1 MEGEKA
7 THGSR
12 SKVSLETPLNFFSS
26 ATASIRFASR
36 ASVMSKI
43 GKQMNNN
50 KANIMAELIEEIS
63 GLNQRIREL
72 EQAESERKRTV
83 EALSSE
89 RNLMQTII
97 DSLPDRIY
105 VKDLDKRFTLNN
117 TAHIT
122 ALGATSRADALGRTD
137 HDFRIPELAD
147 SYAADDRDVMQS
159 GCPLYNREEVTVL
172 PSGEK
177 GWLLVSKMPLR
188 DTEGK
193 IIGLVGISHDIT
205 ERKRIEEE
213 KDKLVSDLQKALSE
227 VKTLRGFLPICSNC
241 KKIRDDKGYWN
252 QIESYIRDHSD
263 AEFSHGICPEC
274 AKKLYPDMAFYGED
288 KSQQ

>member
-1 MEGEKA
+1 
-7 THGSR
+7 
-12 SKVSLETPLNFFSS
+12 
-26 ATASIRFASR
+26 
-36 ASVMSKI
+36 
-43 GKQMNNN
+43 MNNK
-50 KANIMAELIEEIS
+50 KANTRAELIEEIS
-63 GLNQRIREL
+63 CLNQRIREL

-83 EALSSE
+83 EALASE

-117 TAHIT
+117 SAHIK
-122 ALGATSRADALGRTD
+122 ALGATSKADALGRTD

-213 KDKLVSDLQKALSE
+213 KDRLVSDLQKALSE
-227 VKTLRGFLPICSNC
+227 VKTLRGFLPICSIC

-274 AKKLYPDMAFYGED
+274 AKKLYPDMALYGKD